1 MHSIRTLF
9 LCCPTG
15 PMWPQELLAE
25 RFNDF
30 WGLNP
35 LDYSVWGK
43 SLRKR
48 PTSSLTITKNS
59 LKVTIMSVVNKMSK
73 KVTWSRH
80 AIFSEVISK
89 LSFSEVKNSQNNECH
104 LPKTGL
110 TEIVKSHFHFLEWFN
125 WLKIKNYIIKAR

>member
-1 MHSIRTLF
+1 MHSIRTQF

-30 WGLNP
+30 LGLNP

-43 SLRKR
+43 SLRRR

-59 LKVTIMSVVNKMSK
+59 LKVSK
-73 KVTWSRH
+73 CLWWTRWAKRSPDPGMQLFLMPYQSYHLVRWK
-80 AIFSEVISK
+80 AIKTTNVI
-89 LSFSEVKNSQNNECH
+89 

-110 TEIVKSHFHFLEWFN
+110 TEIVKSQFVEWFN
-125 WLKIKNYIIKAR
+125 LLKVKNYIIKAW